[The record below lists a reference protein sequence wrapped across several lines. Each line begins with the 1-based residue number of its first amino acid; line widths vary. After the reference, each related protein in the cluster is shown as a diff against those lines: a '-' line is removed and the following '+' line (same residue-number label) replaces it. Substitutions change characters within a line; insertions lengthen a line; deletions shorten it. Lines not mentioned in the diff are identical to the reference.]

1 MAWFLNHYTCAR
13 CGHGW
18 IDEWSCMCDD
28 DCPLCGARHMSP
40 VESDDLTYVIEQE
53 GTEFFVRW
61 SPETAGHCPQYCE
74 LATFPTR
81 AQAEKY
87 LTTD

>member
-1 MAWFLNHYTCAR
+1 
-13 CGHGW
+13 
-18 IDEWSCMCDD
+18 
-28 DCPLCGARHMSP
+28 MSP